1 MPIRVAVAQ
10 LALRLA
16 DTEGNLARCLAAL
29 DEAAAQGAKLVV
41 LPECALTG
49 YVFDDV
55 EAARAAALDVPG
67 PQTDAVAER
76 CRALDLHAVVGALAR
91 DGQRVRN
98 TAVLVGPSGLLGEYR
113 KSHLPYL
120 GVDRFVTAGDGP
132 YAVHETPVGRLGVQI
147 CFDLR
152 FPELTRSLALD
163 GAEIVCHPTNWP
175 VEVRDL
181 PDFLTR
187 ARAAEN
193 RVFLLTA
200 NRMDAENGATF
211 CGKSQIVDPLGRQL
225 AIAGEDE
232 EVVLVAEIE
241 LEEARQKTMVATPGS
256 YEMPI
261 WAQRRPELYGRVVA
275 PDR

>member
-1 MPIRVAVAQ
+1 VGT
-10 LALRLA
+10 LA
-16 DTEGNLARCLAAL
+16 
-29 DEAAAQGAKLVV
+29 K
-41 LPECALTG
+41 
-49 YVFDDV
+49 
-55 EAARAAALDVPG
+55 
-67 PQTDAVAER
+67 
-76 CRALDLHAVVGALAR
+76 
-91 DGQRVRN
+91 DGGRVRN
-98 TAVLVGPSGLLGEYR
+98 TAVVVGPDGLLGEYR

-120 GVDRFVTAGDGP
+120 GVDRFVSPGDGP
-132 YAVHETPVGRLGVQI
+132 YEVHDTPVGRLGVQI

-175 VEVRDL
+175 VQVRDL

-200 NRMDAENGATF
+200 NRMDSENGATF

-232 EVVLVAEIE
+232 EVVLVADIE
-241 LEEARQKTMVATPGS
+241 LEEARQKTMVAKAGS

-261 WAQRRPELYGRVVA
+261 WQQRRPELYGRLVTQ
-275 PDR
+275 DG